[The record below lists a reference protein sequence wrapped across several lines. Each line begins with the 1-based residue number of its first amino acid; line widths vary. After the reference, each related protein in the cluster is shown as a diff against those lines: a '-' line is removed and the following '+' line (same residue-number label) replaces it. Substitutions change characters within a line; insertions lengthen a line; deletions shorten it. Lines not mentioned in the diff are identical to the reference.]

1 MTNESE
7 NQRLND
13 DNDGDGDDDEVTCFN
28 FRRRLTYCTDQF
40 GKVISLHRYPANV
53 AIRRIWLQRSRL
65 VRKDFVYTAN
75 SQMCSQHFVNFNGP
89 SKDHPLPSVFPNK
102 VFKISVTA

>member
-1 MTNESE
+1 MMSPKKS
-7 NQRLND
+7 RK
-13 DNDGDGDDDEVTCFN
+13 
-28 FRRRLTYCTDQF
+28 YCCIYCCICSNYRGKNVD

-75 SQMCSQHFVNFNGP
+75 SQIYSQHFINSNGP
-89 SKDHPLPSVFPNK
+89 STDHPLPS
-102 VFKISVTA
+102 IY